1 MSELLTTEKQKIA
14 TPIDDDIINPNKKFY
29 IETLGCQMN
38 VADSEL
44 VAAILHEEGLV
55 RSNNPNN
62 SDLIFINTCS
72 IRERAEEKVHS
83 HLGRWYKIKKNNP
96 KVIIGVL
103 GCMAQNL
110 KQEILENRPYVDI
123 ILGPDS
129 YRKLPKILKRSYK
142 NEKNIVDTKLSRY
155 EVYEGLF
162 PKRNDGINAWISIMR
177 GCDKFCTFC
186 IVPFTRG
193 RERSRSV
200 NDIKKEAQNAV
211 NIGYRE
217 LTLLGQ
223 NVNSYIDKENKFHDL
238 LKIIAQI
245 PGVDRIRYTS
255 PHPQDITEELLK
267 VMAHYNNIC
276 NYIHLPLQ
284 SGSDRILRRMHR
296 SYSKKEFLNLVKKI
310 KSLLPNVGISTDII
324 VGFPGE
330 SEEDFLETIDV
341 MKKVKFDSAFNF
353 KYSPR
358 IGTKASEFEDQL
370 PDKIKQKRLE
380 KVINLQ
386 RKHSIHRNQQL
397 IGSTQDVLVEKQ
409 SKMSSEHWAGRTDSN
424 KWVIFKKEIARVND
438 IVKVLITDSKGIS
451 LKGKLVSGV
460 KTAK

>member
-1 MSELLTTEKQKIA
+1 METFIKPRDSITQEIPHKG
-14 TPIDDDIINPNKKFY
+14 KKFY
-29 IETLGCQMN
+29 IETIGCQMN

-44 VAAILHEEGLV
+44 IVSMLYEEGLV
-55 RSNNPNN
+55 RSDNPNN

-83 HLGRWYKIKKNNP
+83 QLGRWYKIKKNNP
-96 KVIIGVL
+96 EIIIGVL

-110 KQEILENRPYVDI
+110 KQEILENKPYVDI

-129 YRKLPKILKRSYK
+129 YRKLPKILKRSAINK
-142 NEKNIVDTKLSRY
+142 QSIVDTRLSRY

-162 PKRNDGINAWISIMR
+162 PKRKDGINAWISIMR

-200 NDIKKEAQNAV
+200 DDIKKEAQNAV
-211 NIGYRE
+211 NNGYRE
-217 LTLLGQ
+217 ITLLGQ
-223 NVNSYIDKENKFHDL
+223 NVNSFKYKENKFHDL
-238 LKIIAQI
+238 LEIIAKI

-255 PHPQDITEELLK
+255 PHPEDITDELLK
-267 VMAHYNNIC
+267 IMNHYNNIC

-284 SGSDRILRRMHR
+284 AGSDRILKRMHR
-296 SYSKKEFLNLVKKI
+296 SYSKKDFLNLVKKI
-310 KSLLPNVGISTDII
+310 RRMLPNVGISTDII

-330 SEEDFLETIDV
+330 TEEDFLETIEV
-341 MKKVKFDSAFNF
+341 MKKVRFDSAFNF

-370 PDKIKQKRLE
+370 SEKIKQERLE
-380 KVINLQ
+380 RVISLQ
-386 RKHSIHRNQQL
+386 QKHSIQRNQHL
-397 IGSTQDVLVEKQ
+397 IGSIQDILVEKE
-409 SKMSSEHWAGRTDSN
+409 SKMSSEFWAGRTDSN
-424 KWVIFKKEIARVND
+424 KWVIFKKEFAKVND
-438 IVKVLITDSKGIS
+438 MVRILITDSKGIS
-451 LKGKLVSGV
+451 LKGKLINEVEP
-460 KTAK
+460 A

>member
-1 MSELLTTEKQKIA
+1 MNEILNTERRLPLNQIDTKKQ
-14 TPIDDDIINPNKKFY
+14 PKKKYY

-44 VAAILHEEGLV
+44 IVSMLDAEGFV

-72 IRERAEEKVHS
+72 VRERAEEKVYS
-83 HLGRWYKIKKNNP
+83 QLGRWYKIKKNNP
-96 KVIIGVL
+96 KIIIGVL

-110 KQEILENRPYVDI
+110 KQEILENKPYVDI

-129 YRKLPKILKRSYK
+129 YRKLPKILKRSLI
-142 NEKNIVDTKLSRY
+142 NDQSIVDTKLSRY

-162 PKRNDGINAWISIMR
+162 PKRKDGINAWISIMR

-200 NDIKKEAQNAV
+200 DDIKKEAQNAV
-211 NIGYRE
+211 KSGYRE

-223 NVNSYIDKENKFHDL
+223 NVNSFKFKENKFHDL
-238 LKIIAQI
+238 LETIAQI

-255 PHPQDITEELLK
+255 PHPEDITNELLE
-267 VMAHYNNIC
+267 VMHHFKNIC

-284 SGSDRILRRMHR
+284 SGSDRILKRMHR
-296 SYSKKEFLNLVKKI
+296 SYSKKDFLNLVKKI
-310 KSLLPNVGISTDII
+310 RYMLPNVGISTDII

-330 SEEDFLETIDV
+330 TEEDFFETIEV
-341 MKKVKFDSAFNF
+341 MKEVRFDSAFNF

-370 PDKIKQKRLE
+370 SEKIKQERLE
-380 KVINLQ
+380 RVIYLQ
-386 RKHSIHRNQQL
+386 KKHSIQRNQQL
-397 IGSTQDVLVEKQ
+397 IGSTQEVLVEKQ
-409 SKMSSEHWAGRTDSN
+409 SKMSSKCWAGRTDSN
-424 KWVIFKKEIARVND
+424 KWVIFKKEMVKVND
-438 IVKVLITDSKGIS
+438 MVKVLIIDSKGIS
-451 LKGKLVSGV
+451 LKGKLINEVRI
-460 KTAK
+460 A